1 MNHSFFF
8 FFHIMKDCIVAS
20 CARKKKTTSSSE
32 ATLVAY
38 STNRVKIERHCKT
51 GSLHEQI
58 L

>member
-8 FFHIMKDCIVAS
+8 SYNERLHCGIV
-20 CARKKKTTSSSE
+20 CEKKKTTSSSE
-32 ATLVAY
+32 AILVAY
-38 STNRVKIERHCKT
+38 STNRVKIERHCKI